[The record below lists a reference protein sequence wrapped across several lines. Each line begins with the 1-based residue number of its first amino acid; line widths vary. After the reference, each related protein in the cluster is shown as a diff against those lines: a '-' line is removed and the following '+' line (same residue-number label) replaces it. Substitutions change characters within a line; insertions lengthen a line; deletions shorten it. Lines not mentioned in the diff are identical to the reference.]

1 MKWEVSL
8 VTLCPRKVVGCVG
21 RLLGKEAGAKLSYGS
36 SPLHTP
42 KKASSTLHVEAKLCT
57 SRVVVPIPP
66 EWSEDRKERRKE
78 GKKFF
83 IPSCSP
89 SPSHLPFLTSVSQCP
104 HKCALIPP
112 SFTEQKCWVG
122 LESLYHKLGRVV
134 SR

>member
-78 GKKFF
+78 GRKEILHPLVFSLAVASSF
-83 IPSCSP
+83 PDFC
-89 SPSHLPFLTSVSQCP
+89 FTV
-104 HKCALIPP
+104 PP
-112 SFTEQKCWVG
+112 QVRAYSAIV
-122 LESLYHKLGRVV
+122 H
-134 SR
+134 